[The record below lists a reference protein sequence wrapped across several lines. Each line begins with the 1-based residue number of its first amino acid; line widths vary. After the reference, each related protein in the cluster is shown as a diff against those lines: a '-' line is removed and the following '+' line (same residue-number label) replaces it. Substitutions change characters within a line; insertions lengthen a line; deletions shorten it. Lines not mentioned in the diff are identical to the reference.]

1 MEKAHVTSR
10 QSPSRAKPQGGWQGA
25 KHQANVARVVR
36 LLQAHEERPIR
47 LSELCR
53 NAGISERTLR
63 SIFKEVFG
71 MGPNRYLH
79 VRRLHLVRAA
89 LSIAS
94 ANTESVSAIALR
106 FGFSDGG
113 RMASDYH
120 TLFGEYPSQT
130 LMRGCHLE
138 QCLAMRK
145 CFHGPQGL
153 CREHPEMLTIL
164 TGESAKVPDTKA

>member
-1 MEKAHVTSR
+1 MQSVCLPVLRSTVQRLQQHFYNLSRVEWQVEMDKAPVTSR
-10 QSPSRAKPQGGWQGA
+10 PSPFRAKPQGGWQGA
-25 KHQANVARVVR
+25 KHQATVARVVT

-53 NAGISERTLR
+53 NASISERTLR

-89 LSIAS
+89 LSIAN
-94 ANTESVSAIALR
+94 ANIESVSDIALR
-106 FGFSDGG
+106 FGFSDSG

-120 TLFGEYPSQT
+120 ALFGEYPSQT
-130 LMRGCHLE
+130 LMR
-138 QCLAMRK
+138 
-145 CFHGPQGL
+145 
-153 CREHPEMLTIL
+153 ML
-164 TGESAKVPDTKA
+164 P

>member
-10 QSPSRAKPQGGWQGA
+10 QLPSRAKPRAGWQTA
-25 KHQANVARVVR
+25 NHQANVARVVA
-36 LLQAHEERPIR
+36 LLQAQEERPIR

-63 SIFKEVFG
+63 SIFKKVFG

-79 VRRLHLVRAA
+79 IRRLHLVRAA

-94 ANTESVSAIALR
+94 ANTESVSDIALR
-106 FGFSDGG
+106 FGFSDSG

-120 TLFGEYPSQT
+120 ALFGEYPSQT
-130 LMRGCHLE
+130 LMR
-138 QCLAMRK
+138 
-145 CFHGPQGL
+145 
-153 CREHPEMLTIL
+153 ML
-164 TGESAKVPDTKA
+164 P